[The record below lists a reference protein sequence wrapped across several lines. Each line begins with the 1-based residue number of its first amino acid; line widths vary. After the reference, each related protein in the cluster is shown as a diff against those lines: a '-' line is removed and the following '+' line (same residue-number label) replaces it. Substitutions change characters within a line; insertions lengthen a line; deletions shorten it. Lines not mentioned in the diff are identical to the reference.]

1 LKKAAA
7 PWKRL
12 RSTESCKNG
21 DPFVTAAFVNPPSRA
36 QQIRGFLQKNNLQAW
51 IAWRPDELLM
61 LSGYFPFWGASLLIY
76 FADAEPILF
85 IPQIEPTDH
94 IPAGLRVQEYP
105 WGDLKCADPY
115 SVLVSAV
122 GNELVRAKIKVENVG
137 MNPSAA
143 RTSLPIQAAEQIPMP
158 EGFAGLLLAL
168 AARPNSVSQAGFAD
182 LYLRKTPEEIAAIR
196 LANQIATVGLR
207 AFFEN
212 LQAGISEAEVA
223 AAVESAIYREI
234 GRDGI
239 FHSRGW
245 AMVQSGP
252 NSVHAGRFNRST
264 GRRLE
269 SGDLVLIELAT
280 CVNGYWSDLT
290 RTAAV
295 GYPKPAAEEILSI
308 ARDAQQAA
316 IDGIRPGISA
326 GDIDALAR
334 DKIAAEGLSS
344 YFTHH
349 TGHHVGFR
357 YHDPG
362 FLILPG
368 ESSILEPGMVVTIE
382 PGVYVPERGAGAR
395 IEDNVL
401 VTESGHEVLSRT
413 EESKLS

>member
-1 LKKAAA
+1 M
-7 PWKRL
+7 
-12 RSTESCKNG
+12 STSL
-21 DPFVTAAFVNPPSRA
+21 VTASTIPRA
-36 QQIRGFLQKNNLQAW
+36 QQIRTFLQQHDLRAW

-61 LSGYFPFWGASLLIY
+61 LSGYFPYWGASLLIC

-85 IPQIEPTDH
+85 VPLLEPRDH

-105 WGDLKCADPY
+105 WGDLKCSDPY
-115 SVLVSAV
+115 SVLVAAV
-122 GNELVRAKIKVENVG
+122 GSELVKARVKGEQVG
-137 MNPSAA
+137 MNLSSS
-143 RTSLPIQAAEQIPMP
+143 RISLPIQAAEQIPIP
-158 EGFAGLLLAL
+158 EAFSGQLSGLTTRLDRKCQ
-168 AARPNSVSQAGFAD
+168 AAFAD

-196 LANQIATVGLR
+196 QANRVANVGLQ

-212 LQAGISEAEVA
+212 LRPGMAEAEVA
-223 AAVESAIYREI
+223 AEVESAIHRQI

-252 NSVHAGRFNRST
+252 NSADAGRFNRST

-269 SGDLVLIELAT
+269 DGDLALIELAT

-295 GYPKPAAEEILSI
+295 GSPKPEVERILAI
-308 ARDAQQAA
+308 ATDAQQAA
-316 IDGIRPGISA
+316 VDGVRSGVTAGHIDS
-326 GDIDALAR
+326 LAR
-334 DKIAAEGLSS
+334 DKIAAQGLSS
-344 YFTHH
+344 FFTHH

-368 ESSILEPGMVVTIE
+368 ESAKLEPGMVITIE
-382 PGVYVPERGAGAR
+382 PGVYVPERGCGAR

-401 VTESGHEVLSRT
+401 VTESGHEVLSRF
-413 EESKLS
+413 EGNELQ

>member
-1 LKKAAA
+1 
-7 PWKRL
+7 
-12 RSTESCKNG
+12 
-21 DPFVTAAFVNPPSRA
+21 VTASLVTKSPPSRA
-36 QQIRGFLQKNNLQAW
+36 QQIRSFLQKNDLQAW

-61 LSGYFPFWGASLLIY
+61 LSGYYPFWGASLLIY
-76 FADAEPILF
+76 FADADPVLF
-85 IPQIEPTDH
+85 VPQIEPRDH

-115 SVLVSAV
+115 SVLVAAV
-122 GNELVRAKIKVENVG
+122 GNELLKAKIRPEHVG
-137 MNPSAA
+137 LNASAA

-158 EGFAGLLLAL
+158 EGFAGQLSELTAK
-168 AARPNSVSQAGFAD
+168 PNTRSQAAFAD
-182 LYLRKTPEEIAAIR
+182 LYLRKTPEEIQAIR
-196 LANQIATVGLR
+196 LANSVANVGLQG
-207 AFFEN
+207 FFEN
-212 LQAGISEAEVA
+212 LQPGIVEAEVA
-223 AAVESAIYREI
+223 AAVESAIYRQI

-245 AMVQSGP
+245 AMVQSGA
-252 NSVHAGRFNRST
+252 NSAHAGQFNRST

-290 RTAAV
+290 RTAPV
-295 GYPKPAAEEILSI
+295 GSPKPAVEPILAIVAE
-308 ARDAQQAA
+308 AQQAA
-316 IDGIRPGISA
+316 VDGMRPGISA
-326 GDIDALAR
+326 FHIDALAR
-334 DKIAAEGLSS
+334 DKIAAQGLSS

-368 ESSILEPGMVVTIE
+368 ESAVLEPGMVITIE
-382 PGVYVPERGAGAR
+382 PGVYVPERGGGAR

-401 VTESGHEVLSRT
+401 VTESGHEVLSRI
-413 EESKLS
+413 EGSKHA